1 MRGSPP
7 SSRLHTHGVQGGIP
21 HGASALLARGP
32 HWRDLTV
39 LLLIVG
45 LVLAFL
51 NFGDYGISNDE
62 EVQANYGRKLWAF
75 FLSGF
80 SDRSAFSY
88 IDLYYYGGLFDL
100 IATALVSISPFGE
113 YETRHLLGGLVGI
126 LGVAGAWR
134 LGRYLGGERAGFLSA
149 LLLLVTPPYYGGAFN
164 NPKDIPFAV
173 GMIWTLYYTVKLLR
187 DLPVPRRADIWKWGL
202 ACGLTL
208 GVRVGAILGILY
220 LLAGVGLYLLFVYA
234 ERRDF
239 SAVLR
244 HAGKAVQLFWPAFL
258 LAYAL
263 MALLWPWGV
272 MHPLNPFRAL
282 EHFRNM
288 PLDMDTMVD
297 GEKVK
302 ISALPAKY
310 LPIYL
315 AIKLPEAT
323 LAGVGLAF
331 VAAMSRLTGLARL
344 SESDA
349 RRKVLPLII
358 LAVAAI
364 FPIAYFLI
372 QRPPTYNGI
381 RHFLFV
387 VPPLTVVA
395 ALGIEQAWHWIEW
408 RSAIGGRIFG
418 FLLAPITAAHMWIMA
433 ALHPDEYVYYNLFA
447 GGLEGA
453 AERYELDY
461 WGNSMAEAVE
471 QLTQF
476 LENERSS
483 ENRPV
488 MPTYK
493 VAVCAHP
500 LSVSYYLPP
509 FLKLTRNLDEAE
521 FFIAVTQSNCHKM
534 LAGRQIITIERF
546 GIELSMVKDRREI
559 VKARKAAP
567 IPPPEKTAPTLSP
580 SRGRKTSPPP
590 MPAMQ

>member
-1 MRGSPP
+1 MRGLPP
-7 SSRLHTHGVQGGIP
+7 SSRLHTHGVAG
-21 HGASALLARGP
+21 LLARGP
-32 HWRDLTV
+32 HWRDLSA

-45 LVLAFL
+45 AALVFL

-62 EVQANYGRKLWAF
+62 EVQANYGRKLWSF

-100 IATALVSISPFGE
+100 IATAAVFVSPFGE
-113 YETRHLLGGLVGI
+113 YETRHLLGGLVGV
-126 LGVAGAWR
+126 LGAAGAWR
-134 LGRYLGGERAGFLSA
+134 MGRYLGGERAGFLAA
-149 LLLLVTPPYYGGAFN
+149 LLLLLTPPYYGGAFN

-173 GMIWTLYYTVKLLR
+173 GMIWTLYYTVKVLR
-187 DLPVPRRADIWKWGL
+187 DLPLTRRADIWKWGL

-208 GVRVGAILGILY
+208 GVRAGAVLAIVY
-220 LLAGVGLYLLFVYA
+220 LLVGIGLYLIFVYA

-239 SAVLR
+239 AAVGR
-244 HAGKAVQLFWPAFL
+244 HIGKTAKMLWPALL

-263 MALLWPWGV
+263 MALLWPWGA
-272 MHPLNPFRAL
+272 MHPLNPLRAL

-315 AIKLPEAT
+315 AVKLPEAT
-323 LAGVGLAF
+323 LTGVALAF
-331 VAAMSRLTGLARL
+331 IAALARLTGLRKV
-344 SESDA
+344 SENDL
-349 RRKVLPLII
+349 RRKVLPIFI
-358 LAVAAI
+358 LVLAAV

-372 QRPPTYNGI
+372 ARPPTYNGI

-387 VPPLTVVA
+387 VPALTVIA

-408 RSAIGGRIFG
+408 RTAWGGRVLG
-418 FLLAPITAAHMWIMA
+418 FLLAPTIAAQIWVMA
-433 ALHPDEYVYYNLFA
+433 ALHPDEYVYYNVLA

-493 VAVCAHP
+493 VAVCAYP
-500 LSVSYYLPP
+500 LSVAYYLPP
-509 FLKLTRNLDEAE
+509 FLKLTRNFDEAE
-521 FFIAVTQSNCHKM
+521 FFIAVTQANCHKM

-546 GIELSMVKDRREI
+546 ETELSVVKDRREI
-559 VKARKAAP
+559 VKARKAASA
-567 IPPPEKTAPTLSP
+567 PPPEKAPNP
-580 SRGRKTSPPP
+580 SSARGRKAAPPP
-590 MPAMQ
+590 MPPMQ